1 MSKLFVLAMS
11 GSLRKGSTNT
21 ALLEAARLLTQADVE
36 IQLWNRQGELPQF
49 TPDLEDAPPKVVRE
63 FRDLVGCADGLLI
76 ACPEYARGV
85 PGAFKNALDWL
96 VGGET
101 FITKKFALWNASPRA
116 HEAQKSLRMVL
127 ETMSGIC
134 VEEAA
139 LALPLIKQEVTA
151 QSIAAH
157 ENWAPIIAAALEK
170 LVESLRLSSSPL
182 AGEVARSAGGG
193 NEAAAPP
200 RFARQLPR
208 EGES

>member
-11 GSLRKGSTNT
+11 GSLREGSTNK
-21 ALLEAARLLTQADVE
+21 ALLEAARLLAPAGVE
-36 IQLWNRQGELPQF
+36 VQLWNGQGALPQF
-49 TPDLEDAPPKVVRE
+49 TPDHEDAPPKVVQE

-76 ACPEYARGV
+76 ACPEYVRGV

-157 ENWAPIIAAALEK
+157 AEWALMIRAALGK
-170 LVESLRLSSSPL
+170 FVQALK
-182 AGEVARSAGGG
+182 
-193 NEAAAPP
+193 EAVK
-200 RFARQLPR
+200 
-208 EGES
+208 